1 MPGERSPG
9 IFVSWRAFRSGRRSW
24 LGHDAASFLAV
35 FGNGRWER
43 SMTIRCLFALVALS
57 SFLGATFPASA
68 LPVATA
74 GLWSMDA
81 AGAFILVRKGKGHG
95 DREERFERHRRHGAH
110 RFSRHREHSHGMRR
124 FNGHQG
130 FGNSSAFAGRNQN

>member
-1 MPGERSPG
+1 MPGERLPG

-24 LGHDAASFLAV
+24 LGHDPASFLAV

-95 DREERFERHRRHGAH
+95 DREERFERTVATAPTGSPVFMNIRMACTGSTAIK
-110 RFSRHREHSHGMRR
+110 G
-124 FNGHQG
+124 
-130 FGNSSAFAGRNQN
+130 